1 MSFPKDFLWGGA
13 IAANQYEGAWLEDG
27 KQPNVTDVLVGI
39 MSKDPGIQWNEDK
52 KKYEMKLNPDKVYL
66 SHDAVDGYHRYRE
79 DLKLMK
85 GMGFNSFRTSIAW
98 GRIFPN
104 GDELEPNEAGLA
116 YYDDM
121 FACMNELGMEPVI
134 TLSHYETPLH
144 LITEYGGWSNPQLID
159 FWLRYVKTVFTRY
172 KGKVK
177 FWLTFNEVNAL
188 FRMPLVAGGVLT
200 IKDPKDPSDPIGSTT
215 KQDQWD
221 AYHNILVANAKTVQL
236 GHEISEDYQIG
247 CMMTA
252 SSVATYPYNCD
263 PLNVVGTLDAQR
275 MNIFFMADP
284 FCLGIVPT
292 YLKKVWKEDQVNV
305 EFSDE
310 ELKLIKENTVDF
322 LSFSYYRSTTFDRD
336 VNLKVDTGG
345 LTCRDN
351 PYLKDKA
358 PQPWGWAV
366 DPVGLR
372 YTLNVLYDRYR
383 LPLLIVE
390 NGVGLDENIDE
401 KGEIKPEAQEQVMND
416 LRGHFRPEFLNRL
429 DEIIMFKPLTKENIG
444 GIVDLM
450 VKELS
455 DRLAD
460 QELSLELTDAAR
472 TQVIENGYDPVYGA
486 RPLKRYLQNYVETLA
501 AKKILSGDVHQGDT
515 LVLDVKDGEFVINTK

>member
-52 KKYEMKLNPDKVYL
+52 KKYEMKLNSDKVYL

-305 EFSDE
+305 EFSE
-310 ELKLIKENTVDF
+310 EEIKLIKENTVDF

-372 YTLNVLYDRYR
+372 YTLNVLYDRYH

-401 KGEIKPEAQEQVMND
+401 KGEIHDDFRVHYIEEHLKNVND
-416 LRGHFRPEFLNRL
+416 AIEDGVDCRGYLYWGPIDVVSAGTGEMKKRYGFVYVDRFNDGHGTLERKLKDSYYRYK
-429 DEIIMFKPLTKENIG
+429 EIIESNGEVL
-444 GIVDLM
+444 
-450 VKELS
+450 
-455 DRLAD
+455 
-460 QELSLELTDAAR
+460 LED
-472 TQVIENGYDPVYGA
+472 E
-486 RPLKRYLQNYVETLA
+486 
-501 AKKILSGDVHQGDT
+501 
-515 LVLDVKDGEFVINTK
+515 

>member
-322 LSFSYYRSTTFDRD
+322 LSFSYYRSTTFDREIHDDFRVHYIEEHLKNVNDAIEDGVDCRGYLYWGPID
-336 VNLKVDTGG
+336 VVSAGTGEMKKRYGFVYVDRFNDGHGT
-345 LTCRDN
+345 LERK
-351 PYLKDKA
+351 LKDSYY
-358 PQPWGWAV
+358 
-366 DPVGLR
+366 R
-372 YTLNVLYDRYR
+372 Y
-383 LPLLIVE
+383 
-390 NGVGLDENIDE
+390 
-401 KGEIKPEAQEQVMND
+401 K
-416 LRGHFRPEFLNRL
+416 
-429 DEIIMFKPLTKENIG
+429 EIIESNGEVL
-444 GIVDLM
+444 
-450 VKELS
+450 
-455 DRLAD
+455 
-460 QELSLELTDAAR
+460 LED
-472 TQVIENGYDPVYGA
+472 E
-486 RPLKRYLQNYVETLA
+486 
-501 AKKILSGDVHQGDT
+501 
-515 LVLDVKDGEFVINTK
+515 